1 MDIHEPLLF
10 KLKLLSNIQIG
21 DKLNIIENEI
31 GIDKYSHFQ
40 FLNRWYN
47 QSNREKSIIYIN
59 DMLNQLKITL
69 DQLLNEA
76 FIISVQTQS
85 NNNIEENI
93 LLPPPPLLAPPLLAP
108 PLLTP
113 PLLPVQYIN
122 NSSLVKLY
130 NLEETKKSICSMYIQ
145 SIDDSII
152 GIKNLKYTY
161 RDDIKL
167 LINCNF
173 FFYNNNIYIFL
184 KKK

>member
-21 DKLNIIENEI
+21 DKLNIIENEM

-47 QSNREKSIIYIN
+47 QSNRDKSIIYIN
-59 DMLNQLKITL
+59 DMLIQLSITL
-69 DQLLNEA
+69 DQLLND
-76 FIISVQTQS
+76 TQ
-85 NNNIEENI
+85 NNNIISTTEEI
-93 LLPPPPLLAPPLLAP
+93 LLPPPPLN
-108 PLLTP
+108 TSSS
-113 PLLPVQYIN
+113 
-122 NSSLVKLY
+122 SSLQKLY

-145 SIDDSII
+145 SIEDSII

-167 LINCNF
+167 LTKLDSFIRKLQNLCDHLKGIINS
-173 FFYNNNIYIFL
+173 L
-184 KKK
+184 